1 MEDNVSKRGINK
13 EFIPIL
19 LLLATPA
26 LAYMNGFGIKTASVG
41 IDIYYIAAMIFGVI
55 MSVKENI
62 PISYRYECILLI
74 MLEIVVNIPYM
85 KYDNYF
91 NGNYTYLFISYGLII
106 MFFLASGVSFFINRP
121 YFIDYY
127 KTDKSQYLV
136 MYRIIAVFFLGVIVF
151 HVYLFTKV
159 IDILK
164 MTYK

>member
-1 MEDNVSKRGINK
+1 MEDNDGKRGINK

-41 IDIYYIAAMIFGVI
+41 VDIYYIAAMVFGVI

-62 PISYRYECILLI
+62 PVSYRYECILLI

-85 KYDNYF
+85 KSDNYF

-136 MYRIIAVFFLGVIVF
+136 MYRIISVFFLGVIVF
-151 HVYLFTKV
+151 HAYLFTKV
-159 IDILK
+159 IEILK